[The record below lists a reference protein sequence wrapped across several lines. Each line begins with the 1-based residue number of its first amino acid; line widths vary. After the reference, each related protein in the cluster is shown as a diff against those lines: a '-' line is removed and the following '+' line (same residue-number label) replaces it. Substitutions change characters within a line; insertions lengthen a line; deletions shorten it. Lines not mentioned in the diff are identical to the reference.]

1 MTSTS
6 QNPAEGTGGLEP
18 TNKAPE
24 AQKEARQV
32 PLDALAE
39 ARQKARAAEERAKE
53 LESEVARLKG
63 SGAPA
68 AAQPQSEIERI
79 GKTLADMQRNERIR
93 NMAVELALPDVK
105 QAEVVASLIDKNADL
120 TPVEALEIAAKRQ
133 PDLFKDRGQSGYDPR
148 IHGSQRPTSVPNQP
162 ASTSDRQERLSAMK
176 KMTGTDKARYV
187 NNYVGGIAAKA
198 MGWDSIHQKIPL
210 TKKN

>member
-6 QNPAEGTGGLEP
+6 QSNAEGVGGSEP
-18 TNKAPE
+18 TKQTPE
-24 AQKEARQV
+24 ATKEARQV

-39 ARQKARAAEERAKE
+39 ARQKARAAEDKAKE
-53 LESEVARLKG
+53 LESELARLKG
-63 SGAPA
+63 TGAAA

-93 NMAVELALPDVK
+93 NMAVELGLADTK
-105 QAEVVASLIDKNADL
+105 QAELVAALIDKNADL

-148 IHGSQRPTSVPNQP
+148 IHGSLRPTSVSTPQP
-162 ASTSDRQERLSAMK
+162 SASDRQDRINAMK
-176 KMTGTDKARYV
+176 KMTGTDKQRYV
-187 NNYVGGIAAKA
+187 NNYVGGLAAKA
-198 MGWDSIHQKIPL
+198 MGWDKDHQKLPL
-210 TKKN
+210 PKK

>member
-6 QNPAEGTGGLEP
+6 QSSAEGAGGSEP
-18 TNKAPE
+18 TKQAPE
-24 AQKEARQV
+24 ATKEARQV

-39 ARQKARAAEERAKE
+39 ARQKARAAEDKTKE
-53 LESEVARLKG
+53 LEQELARLKG
-63 SGAPA
+63 TGAAA

-79 GKTLADMQRNERIR
+79 GKTLADMQRIERVR
-93 NMAVELALPDVK
+93 NMTVELGLADTK

-148 IHGSQRPTSVPNQP
+148 IHGSLRPTSVQNPQP
-162 ASTSDRQERLSAMK
+162 SATDRQARLDAMK

-187 NNYVGGIAAKA
+187 NNYVGGLAARA
-198 MGWDSIHQKIPL
+198 MGWDKDHQKLPL
-210 TKKN
+210 PKK